1 MKPLIT
7 VPGTAGI
14 VTAALSAAGCA
25 HPTANPAPGAPPP
38 EPATTVAATACAV
51 PSHAVSYSAQLEL
64 PFGKS
69 IKHLGGIALDASGNS
84 YATDLH
90 YGQVWKHSPGIQD
103 DVLSSQLGQA
113 TSVAVDDTHNLY
125 VVDEF
130 NNRVLKLPAGTD
142 SPTVLP
148 FNDLQLA

>member
-1 MKPLIT
+1 MR
-7 VPGTAGI
+7 
-14 VTAALSAAGCA
+14 
-25 HPTANPAPGAPPP
+25 
-38 EPATTVAATACAV
+38 
-51 PSHAVSYSAQLEL
+51 SYSAQLEL
-64 PFGKS
+64 PFGDL
-69 IKHLGGIALDASGNS
+69 IKHLGGIAVDRSGS
-84 YATDLH
+84 AYATDLH

>member
-7 VPGTAGI
+7 VAVTAGI
-14 VTAALSAAGCA
+14 VAAALPAGCA
-25 HPTANPAPGAPPP
+25 HPTAKPAPGGPPT
-38 EPATTVAATACAV
+38 EPAATVAATASAV

-113 TSVAVDDTHNLY
+113 TSVRWTILTTSTSSTNSTIGY
-125 VVDEF
+125 
-130 NNRVLKLPAGTD
+130 
-142 SPTVLP
+142 
-148 FNDLQLA
+148 